1 MGSPALRAGAGEQAR
16 RATMVPMRSLPAR
29 LLTAATVLTA
39 VLVGL
44 TGCTST
50 TYSCSNGS
58 CSITLKGEGASTELD
73 PLSLGLSTS
82 GDVVF
87 TLESADEG
95 AATFSVDGTR
105 NECGTGETVMID
117 QLSVTCTEI
126 TEGTLKL
133 TAASE

>member
-1 MGSPALRAGAGEQAR
+1 MTRTVAA
-16 RATMVPMRSLPAR
+16 RATMVPMRQIAAR
-29 LLTAATVLTA
+29 MLSAAAVLTA

-50 TYSCSNGS
+50 TYSCSDGS
-58 CSITLKGEGASTELD
+58 CSITLKGKGASTEID

-105 NECGTGETVMID
+105 NECGPGETVMID
-117 QLSVTCTEI
+117 ELSVTCSEI
-126 TEGTLKL
+126 TEDTLKL
-133 TAASE
+133 TAAAE

>member
-1 MGSPALRAGAGEQAR
+1 MGSPARRAGAGEPPA
-16 RATMVPMRSLPAR
+16 RATMGPMRHLAAR
-29 LLTAATVLTA
+29 LSTAAAVLTA

-44 TGCTST
+44 VGCTST
-50 TYSCSNGS
+50 TYSCSDGS
-58 CSITLKGEGASTELD
+58 CSITLTGQGASTEID

-82 GDVVF
+82 GDVLF

-105 NECGTGETVMID
+105 NECGPGETVMID

-133 TAASE
+133 TAAAE